1 MLAVVGRPYAYGLAA
16 AGQAGVEAVIKT
28 ILAEFELSLGLAGH
42 TRLSDVIGKAGEVTI
57 KVET

>member
-1 MLAVVGRPYAYGLAA
+1 MGRPYAYGLAA

-42 TRLSDVIGKAGEVTI
+42 TRLSDIVGKAGEVTI
-57 KVET
+57 KVES